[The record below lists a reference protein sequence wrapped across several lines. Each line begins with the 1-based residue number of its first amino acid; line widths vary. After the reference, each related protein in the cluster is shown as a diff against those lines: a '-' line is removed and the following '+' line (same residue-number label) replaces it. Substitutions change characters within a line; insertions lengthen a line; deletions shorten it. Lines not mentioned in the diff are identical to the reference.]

1 MRIAP
6 ELYLKQLVIGG
17 LDKVYEIGKQFR
29 NEAIDLT
36 HNPEFTTCEFYYA
49 YKDFNDL
56 MSLTE
61 TLISGMVKEITGN
74 YKIKYQPLKGNILEI
89 DFTPPWNRLKMIPT
103 LEKKLNLKFPKLE
116 EDQVKTKQFL
126 LEIINQ
132 YKINCPPPHSIAR
145 LLDKL
150 VGHFIESDCINPT
163 FICEHPQLMSPLA
176 KWHRFDSQ
184 LTERFEVMVAS
195 TEICNAYTELNSPF
209 IQKKKDLK
217 NKWMQKN

>member
-103 LEKKLNLKFPKLE
+103 LEKN
-116 EDQVKTKQFL
+116 
-126 LEIINQ
+126 
-132 YKINCPPPHSIAR
+132 
-145 LLDKL
+145 
-150 VGHFIESDCINPT
+150 
-163 FICEHPQLMSPLA
+163 
-176 KWHRFDSQ
+176 
-184 LTERFEVMVAS
+184 
-195 TEICNAYTELNSPF
+195 
-209 IQKKKDLK
+209 
-217 NKWMQKN
+217 